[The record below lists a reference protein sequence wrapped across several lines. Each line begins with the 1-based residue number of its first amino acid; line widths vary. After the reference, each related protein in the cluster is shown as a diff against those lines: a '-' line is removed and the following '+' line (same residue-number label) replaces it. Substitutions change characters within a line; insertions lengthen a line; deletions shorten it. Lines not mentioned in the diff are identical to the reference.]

1 MKQFLKRFR
10 IPLIVVGVLC
20 LLSATALITHRAYA
34 VKSAQD
40 EGKSTQSPQTDGGA
54 QTAQEDNGAQTQQT
68 ESTLPPEIDAAE
80 AVSFFEIRAA
90 NVLGITSG
98 RGRTQITSR

>member
-10 IPLIVVGVLC
+10 IPLIVVGVLG

-54 QTAQEDNGAQTQQT
+54 QTAQDSGFGRHSFPPHENG
-68 ESTLPPEIDAAE
+68 S
-80 AVSFFEIRAA
+80 
-90 NVLGITSG
+90 GITAGDGETEYIPLEEVPRPVDSD
-98 RGRTQITSR
+98 REPECS

>member
-40 EGKSTQSPQTDGGA
+40 EGKSTQSTLTDGVGVS
-54 QTAQEDNGAQTQQT
+54 NVGC
-68 ESTLPPEIDAAE
+68 
-80 AVSFFEIRAA
+80 AVPRSK
-90 NVLGITSG
+90 
-98 RGRTQITSR
+98 TSRSHVP